1 LFDISCNLFFQALAA
16 AGIASVRQKGSM
28 TLVATSIGGTGD
40 VDNSAIE
47 MDSKKVD
54 EVLLL

>member
-1 LFDISCNLFFQALAA
+1 
-16 AGIASVRQKGSM
+16 M
-28 TLVATSIGGTGD
+28 TLVASAIGGTGD

-47 MDSKKVD
+47 MEVRKVD